1 MNFFVAKDRTESE
14 FLEPDIK
21 NEQGE
26 KQRSEYEKEKSQGKL
41 SEKEITETPTK
52 EPFQSIN
59 DNLSNKCDDSMSN
72 KCDNDNISNK
82 SFKSKRSE
90 GLVDTSSMK
99 SLKIDEKPKVFFDLE
114 AKSARSMKS

>member
-1 MNFFVAKDRTESE
+1 
-14 FLEPDIK
+14 
-21 NEQGE
+21 
-26 KQRSEYEKEKSQGKL
+26 
-41 SEKEITETPTK
+41 
-52 EPFQSIN
+52 
-59 DNLSNKCDDSMSN
+59 MSN

-99 SLKIDEKPKVFFDLE
+99 SLKIDEKPKIFFDLE